1 MGLKIVWPVVRMLFP
16 ISFRSWSFPWNGHF
30 NFLASWNK
38 ILTQEMKA
46 KVMGIGLEYGEITT
60 SFIWITRI
68 WGMKSI
74 PAVGQAGPRR
84 MAAEGWVQK
93 SSTGPEKLE
102 WKYWVLHFSLLNS
115 LLFSL
120 RLCHH
125 NEKIGEGSVIAHAGA
140 AQWVVSGKLY
150 LEGGRCSDPASFMWG
165 QAAGRGGK
173 HRRTEQA
180 VWAFLGKAGK
190 SLDFLLCVFKFFIGV

>member
-38 ILTQEMKA
+38 ILKQEMKA
-46 KVMGIGLEYGEITT
+46 KVMDTGLEYGEITT

-74 PAVGQAGPRR
+74 PALGQAGPRHV
-84 MAAEGWVQK
+84 AAVEMSTEVQDGAWEIRVK
-93 SSTGPEKLE
+93 VLGFTFLSAEFSPLLSQAVSSQ
-102 WKYWVLHFSLLNS
+102 WKDRGRV
-115 LLFSL
+115 
-120 RLCHH
+120 C
-125 NEKIGEGSVIAHAGA
+125 IAHAGA

-165 QAAGRGGK
+165 WAAGHGGK
-173 HRRTEQA
+173 YRRDGQA
-180 VWAFLGKAGK
+180 M
-190 SLDFLLCVFKFFIGV
+190 